1 MKIDD
6 YNLTNDAK
14 FLISSMYKEYLS
26 RLKDNLPKRSAV
38 LFGNSESI
46 HRLMPEWSKE
56 DTDYT
61 VEELIGKGLLK
72 GHPVLGGYLDIT
84 LTTDAVAMLQMSFKD
99 KIDTV
104 LDYATKIK
112 NLIIP

>member
-26 RLKDNLPKRSAV
+26 RLKDNSPKRSAV

-61 VEELIGKGLLK
+61 VEELIDKGLLK
-72 GHPVLGGYLDIT
+72 GYPVIGGYLDIT

-104 LDYATKIK
+104 LEYATKIK

>member
-6 YNLTNDAK
+6 YNLTDDAK
-14 FLISSMYKEYLS
+14 FLISTMYKEYLS

-38 LFGNSESI
+38 FFGDLESI
-46 HRLMPEWSKE
+46 HQLMPEWSKE
-56 DTDYT
+56 DSDYT
-61 VEELIGKGLLK
+61 VEELIDKGLLN
-72 GHPVLGGYLDIT
+72 GISVIGGYLDIA

-112 NLIIP
+112 DLIIP